1 MLGEGFR
8 DMKSIPGFEGRY
20 SATEDGRIFSH
31 ASKKFLRPGPSGGD
45 GKYLHVSLGRGN
57 SRNVHELV
65 LLAFVGPRPAGHV
78 GRHKDGNG
86 RNNASSNLDWA
97 TQSENILDKSRHGTM
112 VKGEAHHA
120 CAISDADV
128 AKLKKMRIDGLSY
141 PYLGRLFGISKSQ
154 AHRIVTGQNRKDAQC
169 G

>member
-1 MLGEGFR
+1 MNGLALSPIYGIELFSGVGMLGEGFR

-20 SATEDGRIFSH
+20 SATED
-31 ASKKFLRPGPSGGD
+31 
-45 GKYLHVSLGRGN
+45 
-57 SRNVHELV
+57 
-65 LLAFVGPRPAGHV
+65 
-78 GRHKDGNG
+78 G